1 MVEFLRLLSFQS
13 IETGVSTRL
22 VFAAID
28 LWPILI
34 LALDVRFMVS
44 YQVTQGDY
52 QSTFK
57 SKAPWTRNHS
67 PKR

>member
-1 MVEFLRLLSFQS
+1 
-13 IETGVSTRL
+13 
-22 VFAAID
+22 
-28 LWPILI
+28 LI